1 MLLLSPSSLPVPTW
15 LVLCLACLVLA
26 GTGCT
31 RQVYTQVYL
40 EQMGS
45 EIRQLEDRIFEY
57 DAEYRLLER
66 ELDQLERENA
76 RLQAKLE
83 LYQERGGADRRPSAS
98 TTSPPKNAGPSR
110 GELPSPSSTRSATP
124 PSVPQS
130 PRDSAEPPALLPPL
144 EGFDLDSD
152 VLEPPGIDEPPLA
165 QAPSQAL
172 PGDRPSSTGP
182 VGSGAVRAAS
192 ASPSGGGDVR
202 TAAAVRSVIPT
213 AAQPQSVPGG
223 AAGATEKSPSP
234 DGPSD
239 GQLPR
244 LSEIAFHP
252 SLCRVASGDVGRGQ
266 QGLYLVLQ
274 PRDERGQFVPLAGQ
288 LSVVV
293 SDPNSDAD
301 DDRLGRWDFS
311 PRDVAEMIQAAGHG
325 RGIHLP
331 LQWPSGVG
339 GEELAENIDGGTVVV
354 HIRYQLSNG
363 LRLVNQRTFQLSAV
377 SDAPAQWTGISA
389 PRR

>member
-1 MLLLSPSSLPVPTW
+1 VPLFPPSPLPVPTRLAPW
-15 LVLCLACLVLA
+15 LACLVLA

-45 EIRQLEDRIFEY
+45 EIRQLEDRIYEY
-57 DAEYRLLER
+57 DAEYRMLER

-83 LYQERGGADRRPSAS
+83 LYQERGGAERRPSAPS
-98 TTSPPKNAGPSR
+98 TT
-110 GELPSPSSTRSATP
+110 PSPSGAASRGQLPAPSSAPSGSP
-124 PSVPQS
+124 PAVPQS
-130 PRDSAEPPALLPPL
+130 PRGSAEPPSLLPPL
-144 EGFDLDSD
+144 EGFDLESD
-152 VLEPPGIDEPPLA
+152 VLEPPGIEEPPLA
-165 QAPSQAL
+165 QSPPAVP
-172 PGDRPSSTGP
+172 PRGRPSALGP
-182 VGSGAVRAAS
+182 VGSGAVSPAS
-192 ASPSGGGDVR
+192 ASLGRGGDVR
-202 TAAAVRSVIPT
+202 TAAAERT
-213 AAQPQSVPGG
+213 AAP
-223 AAGATEKSPSP
+223 AAVAPASPAMAASTAATSSPSP
-234 DGPSD
+234 GSPAG
-239 GQLPR
+239 GQLPK

-252 SLCRVASGDVGRGQ
+252 SLCRVASGDLGRGQ

-293 SDPNSDAD
+293 SDPSSDAE

-311 PRDVAEMIQAAGHG
+311 PPDVAEMMQATGHG
-325 RGIHLP
+325 RGVHLP
-331 LQWPSGVG
+331 LQWPSGID
-339 GEELAENIDGGTVVV
+339 GENPPAENMGGTVVV

-377 SDAPAQWTGISA
+377 SDAPARWTGISA
-389 PRR
+389 PQR